1 MYVYV
6 VHMYV
11 YMHVCMNVYVCEYGY
26 MHVCVCICSA
36 YVCVCMWS
44 HETEVGHILACS
56 FALLTE
62 TGVLNQTQSSLVE
75 PVLLDSLLSASL
87 LCQPRLEL

>member
-1 MYVYV
+1 MYMCVN
-6 VHMYV
+6 MGI
-11 YMHVCMNVYVCEYGY
+11 CMC
-26 MHVCVCICSA
+26 VCVCSE
-36 YVCVCMWS
+36 YVCVRMWS

-62 TGVLNQTQSSLVE
+62 TGVLNQTQSSLIE